1 MASPPLTKIDHCGR
15 RRLRLLRHRGN
26 MNILVR
32 AAVVFAIVA
41 FYSVLDARL
50 GISATVRRIFLGD
63 EHPYHQDFDYQ
74 DYYD

>member
-1 MASPPLTKIDHCGR
+1 
-15 RRLRLLRHRGN
+15 

-50 GISATVRRIFLGD
+50 SISAMVRRVFLGD